1 MTIYRAFR
9 LDNAGRP
16 HPADWLV
23 ALNDA
28 DAAIEA
34 EDLCDAQTR
43 SIELWQ
49 GSRLVVAYVCAG

>member
-1 MTIYRAFR
+1 MTTYRAFR

-16 HPADWLV
+16 HPVDWLV

-34 EDLCDAQTR
+34 EDLCDAETS

-49 GSRLVVAYVCAG
+49 GSRFVAAYVCAG